1 MSIKEKVVKKA
12 KKKNILITML
22 SADHGKYLPPKY
34 PMGSIYPPADPLGSI
49 YPPACVNLY
58 ALPKPGLTILNV
70 GG

>member
-1 MSIKEKVVKKA
+1 M
-12 KKKNILITML
+12 
-22 SADHGKYLPPKY
+22 DHGKYLPPKY

-49 YPPACVNLY
+49 YPPACVNLH